1 MSKIYIISLSIIIII
16 SIIILLINRYNMYYK
31 KEDLPENEGRKLNL
45 NNDTIDIIEL
55 YNKMGI
61 KLPLDIIEEL
71 EYNNFSN
78 ELDIIAYI
86 ENQRI
91 HWKYECMKKFK
102 KDLFN

>member
-1 MSKIYIISLSIIIII
+1 MSKIYIISLSIIIIL
-16 SIIILLINRYNMYYK
+16 SITILLYNRYNMYYK

>member
-1 MSKIYIISLSIIIII
+1 MNKIYIISLSIIIII
-16 SIIILLINRYNMYYK
+16 SIIVLLINRYIMYYK
-31 KEDLPENEGRKLNL
+31 KEDIPENEGRKLNL
-45 NNDTIDIIEL
+45 NNPSIDVIEL

-61 KLPLDIIEEL
+61 KLPLDILEEL